1 MPKAQKGFYF
11 QHDFH
16 SQLTGISEAAYDRIA
31 GAIARYYFDGTEP
44 KRLKGMERN
53 IFEGMRQRVEI
64 ARRKSE
70 AQTGKKAG
78 KGAKEA
84 EPMSN
89 LGGTYVEPRSNLGG
103 TYQEPKTPRQ
113 VEPSSDL
120 SIKSES
126 ESEKESTTAA
136 AVVQGGGGMEIVGEK
151 DGLARFL
158 AHALKE
164 WNNRFQT
171 AYTAFPG
178 DARRGLAEAF
188 GAGHGPADVD
198 RVLEVVATWE
208 PRFRTPNAAF
218 ADGRFEQWLNRPEEK
233 APAVER
239 PPETAE
245 CPECGH
251 ERAQITP
258 GSPLYRCEECGITWR
273 AAS

>member
-1 MPKAQKGFYF
+1 MYIQE
-11 QHDFH
+11 DFWESISGLKRA
-16 SQLTGISEAAYDRIA
+16 SQDRILGALVRLYYLDEKEPTGLNSGENAVFVALRERVIMGRNRSAA
-31 GAIARYYFDGTEP
+31 GRKGGKQNASKQPSKRQAKRKQTAKQNASKTE
-44 KRLKGMERN
+44 
-53 IFEGMRQRVEI
+53 IC
-64 ARRKSE
+64 
-70 AQTGKKAG
+70 
-78 KGAKEA
+78 
-84 EPMSN
+84 
-89 LGGTYVEPRSNLGG
+89 
-103 TYQEPKTPRQ
+103 
-113 VEPSSDL
+113 SSRA
-120 SIKSES
+120 ES
-126 ESEKESTTAA
+126 ESEIEIESNTAT
-136 AVVQGGGGMEIVGEK
+136 AVLQGGGGMEIVGEK